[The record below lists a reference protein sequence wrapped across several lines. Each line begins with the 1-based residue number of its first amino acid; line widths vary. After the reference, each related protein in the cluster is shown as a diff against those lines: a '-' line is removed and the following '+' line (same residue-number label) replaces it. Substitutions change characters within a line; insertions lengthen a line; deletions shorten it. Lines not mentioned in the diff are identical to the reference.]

1 MSSSC
6 TLELAG
12 YPIAETKCYPVP
24 ELMVFFRERDRQVFP
39 RKIVDRNPLVWGT
52 CDEGS
57 EEIAF
62 TYSVN
67 IHDFKSRMDLLGF
80 TLEKTKADFQAS
92 KLNQLELMNDANHGL
107 TELLYDTDIDT
118 LERASFE
125 EFLVAFRTIRD
136 RRLSGIPCE
145 SVIQCA
151 DSPLIK
157 RLFRNNYE
165 SFDFFPCED
174 LRFLVRAFT
183 EACPEHALA
192 TYELTEIVQAGYYEP
207 DDPIA
212 DMSIHALVGEYPRH
226 GKIIILTEG
235 KTDRRLLEC
244 ALHLLYPHLGDYFSF
259 MDFETSRAEGGA
271 GALADGKVIYCLGN
285 NESGHCVIR

>member
-1 MSSSC
+1 M
-6 TLELAG
+6 
-12 YPIAETKCYPVP
+12 
-24 ELMVFFRERDRQVFP
+24 
-39 RKIVDRNPLVWGT
+39 
-52 CDEGS
+52 
-57 EEIAF
+57 
-62 TYSVN
+62 
-67 IHDFKSRMDLLGF
+67 GF

-107 TELLYDTDIDT
+107 QNFCMILILIRWK
-118 LERASFE
+118 ERFE

-136 RRLSGIPCE
+136 RRVSGIPCE
-145 SVIQCA
+145 SVIQYA

-174 LRFLVRAFT
+174 LRLFVRAFT

-212 DMSIHALVGEYPRH
+212 DMSIHALIGEYPRH

-259 MDFETSRAEGGA
+259 MDFEDIESRRWCRRSRLTVKSFIASGIMNRVIALFDNDTAAAE
-271 GALADGKVIYCLGN
+271 ALRSLVPLAALGN
-285 NESGHCVIR
+285 IKVMRLPDIDLARNYPALGPDGVRGQT